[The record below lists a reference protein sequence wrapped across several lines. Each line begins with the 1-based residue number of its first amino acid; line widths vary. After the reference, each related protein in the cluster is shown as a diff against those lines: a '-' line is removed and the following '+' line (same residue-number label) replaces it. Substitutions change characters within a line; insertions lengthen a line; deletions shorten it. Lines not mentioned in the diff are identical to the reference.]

1 MSLTS
6 GKQLIL
12 TSGAAGGGG
21 YAVSRS
27 LRFNSSDSAYLSR
40 VPASA
45 GNRKT
50 WTWAGWVKLGAFGTV
65 RQIFTCWI
73 SGSAY
78 GIFYIFSNDTL
89 QFDGG
94 PQLNLHVTAA
104 VYRDPSA
111 WYHIQLAIDTADAT
125 AANRVRLWVN
135 GALQTWATTTAPTQ
149 NNDGTINTAN
159 AHRIGSLSV
168 NSEFFNGYLADIH
181 FIDGQALDPT
191 AFGEFDTNGIWQP
204 IEYTGSYGTNGFHLD
219 FADNSSNTAT
229 TLGKDTSGAGNNWT
243 PVNLSTTTGGP
254 TSVASASGALPV
266 YNTTDTYGTTKGTGT
281 RTDSNSSSIVL
292 ALPMDGTN
300 NGTTFTDES
309 ATIKGSGSAKTL
321 TRNGDTKTVTSQSKF
336 YGSSGSF
343 DGTGDYLSHGANTD
357 FAFGTGDLT
366 VELWVYFNSLPG
378 SGVAGLVDT
387 GTSINANRFSVVVYP
402 NGATYV
408 DSNVNLIVGTAGKI
422 TTGKWIHLAV
432 CRSGTNA
439 TLYINGVADKTSTVS
454 TDFSNDLL
462 RVGATIDNLYLNG
475 YIQDLRIYKGVAK
488 YTGNFNP
495 PSSTQN
501 ATIAAGND
509 SLVDVPTNGAET
521 DTGAGGEVRGNYCTW
536 NAIDKGANVNLANG
550 NLDTSQTAAGIVRG
564 TIGTANGKWY
574 WEYTCAASTSNAIMI
589 GIATAQAGISIS
601 SVGGDAYSWGY
612 YGVNGQKY
620 TNNAGASYGAS
631 FTTGDVIGVALD
643 ADAGTLT
650 FYKNGAS
657 QGQAYS
663 GLTSGPYFPAV
674 GTTNQNGSANF
685 GQRTFAYTAPSG
697 FKALCTANLPVVVTK
712 PSDLFDVKL
721 ITANNSTQVITGL
734 AFSPDLVWTKS
745 RSNAYSHYLYDT
757 VRGVQKPLIS
767 NATNAEST
775 IATSL
780 TSFNSDGFTLGADD
794 GANYSSGSSVAWAWD
809 AGSSTVTN
817 TQGSISSQV
826 RANASAGFSVV
837 TYSFGNA
844 PTVGHGLGVAPSLII
859 AKSRTVGVDWVVY
872 HRSLGKDKL
881 LVLNGTGA
889 EISSANYWGSSEPS
903 STVFGTIGNNT
914 NSNNQGDMVAYCFAP
929 VAGYSSFGSYTGN
942 GSTDGPFVYTGHRS
956 RFLLIKCS
964 SLGGSG
970 QNWIII
976 DTSRDTYN
984 ISENIL
990 RPNLS
995 DAEADYGFVDVL
1007 SNGFKLKNTDNSV
1020 NGSGQT
1026 YVYMALAEHPFAY
1039 ARAR

>member
-1 MSLTS
+1 VKRSALDAGSFATLFCCVQSS
-6 GKQLIL
+6 G
-12 TSGAAGGGG
+12 
-21 YAVSRS
+21 
-27 LRFNSSDSAYLSR
+27 FNDS
-40 VPASA
+40 
-45 GNRKT
+45 NT
-50 WTWAGWVKLGAFGTV
+50 FAFEF
-65 RQIFTCWI
+65 RD
-73 SGSAY
+73 
-78 GIFYIFSNDTL
+78 DTL
-89 QFDGG
+89 VASGG
-94 PQLNLHVTAA
+94 NSNFRIASQVF
-104 VYRDPSA
+104 RDLSA
-111 WYHIQLAIDTADAT
+111 WYHILIAVDTTQAT
-125 AANRVRLWVN
+125 ASSRIKMYVN
-135 GALQTWATTTAPTQ
+135 GTEITAWT
-149 NNDGTINTAN
+149 TINNPSQYSDLGINQNTQ
-159 AHRIGSLSV
+159 HVIGSIIPLGFGR
-168 NSEFFNGYLADIH
+168 FFNGYLADIH
-181 FIDGQALDPT
+181 FIDGQALTPT
-191 AFGEFDTNGIWQP
+191 SFGEFSATTGVWVP
-204 IEYTGSYGTNGFHLD
+204 KAYTGTYGTNGFQLK
-219 FADNSSNTAT
+219 FEDNSSNTAT

-254 TSVASASGALPV
+254 TSVASASGALPI

-387 GTSINANRFSVVVYP
+387 GTSVNANRFSVVVYP

-454 TDFSNDLL
+454 TDFSNNLL

-495 PSSTQN
+495 PSSTAN
-501 ATIAAGND
+501 ATVASGND
-509 SLVDVPTNGAET
+509 SLVDVPTNGSEV
-521 DTGAGGEVRGNYCTW
+521 DTGLGGQVRGNYCTL
-536 NAIDKGANVNLANG
+536 NPLAPITSNTFRDG
-550 NLDTSQTAAGIVRG
+550 NLNATVGDASSVRG
-564 TIGTANGKWY
+564 TIAFSSSKFY
-574 WEYTCAASTSNAIMI
+574 WEVTSSDYTRSQIGICAADNVAVTPQSTATGWTYFGENGSAFNNGSGAAYGSALNVNDIL
-589 GIATAQAGISIS
+589 GIAVDMDAGKLWWS
-601 SVGGDAYSWGY
+601 
-612 YGVNGQKY
+612 VNGTWQASGNPA
-620 TNNAGASYGAS
+620 TGANAA
-631 FTTGDVIGVALD
+631 FT
-643 ADAGTLT
+643 
-650 FYKNGAS
+650 
-657 QGQAYS
+657 
-663 GLTSGPYFPAV
+663 GLTGAMVPLIATRGGYGSGNFV
-674 GTTNQNGSANF
+674 ANF
-685 GQRTFAYTAPSG
+685 GQRPFAYTAPSG
-697 FKALCTANLPVVVTK
+697 FKALNTANLPAPLVTK
-712 PSDLFDVKL
+712 PSDLFDMKL

-794 GANYSSGSSVAWAWD
+794 GANYSSGSSVAWCWD

-826 RANASAGFSVV
+826 RANASAGFSVI
-837 TYSFGNA
+837 TWTGQTA
-844 PTVGHGLGVAPSLII
+844 AGTIGHGLGVAPSLII
-859 AKSRTVGVDWVVY
+859 CKARSNAQSWGVY
-872 HRSLGKDKL
+872 HKDVGINNYL
-881 LVLNGTGA
+881 LLDSTGA
-889 EISSANYWGSSEPS
+889 STAFSGIWGSSAPT
-903 STVFGTIGNNT
+903 STVFGVPGNVGL
-914 NSNNQGDMVAYCFAP
+914 NNNNGWTYVGYCFAP

-942 GSTDGPFVYTGHRS
+942 GSADGPFVYLGFRPAVVLVKMSSSTG
-956 RFLLIKCS
+956 
-964 SLGGSG
+964 
-970 QNWIII
+970 NWTIL
-976 DTSRDTYN
+976 DDKREGYN
-984 ISENIL
+984 VDNDPL
-990 RPNLS
+990 YPNLS
-995 DAEADYGFVDVL
+995 NAEGTTDLIDIT
-1007 SNGFKLKNTDNSV
+1007 SNGFKVRTTDATFNTNA
-1020 NGSGQT
+1020 GT
-1026 YVYMALAEHPFAY
+1026 YIYAAWASSPFAY
-1039 ARAR
+1039 SRAR